1 MRSPLKIGCVRRL
14 RLVDLRRFP
23 AVEKVQKHRHAHPE
37 RLPSSASQTPLQK
50 GSDYRT
56 THTLPKSDISSA
68 TDKPRGAPTADR
80 RCGVNS
86 AASGFLLRSGRQ
98 MPTSTA
104 VAPRLFVPPFPPRAE
119 KPRGAL
125 STILT
130 LRRNPLEIWGKAAFE
145 QPFWV
150 GRSFLGMRAMAHD
163 PAAVRHV
170 FLDNAANYRKD
181 ELQLRILSPGLGEG
195 LLTAEGEPW
204 RLQRRAL
211 APLFSP
217 REVIGFAAA
226 MQTVATRAVERL
238 LRRRDGAIVD
248 VGDFMSR
255 ITLEI
260 LEQTLFSQGLGKEP
274 GAFQHAMT
282 RYLDTFGRVDPL
294 DLLGA
299 PAFVPRIGRWRG
311 REALRFFDQ
320 AVDDI
325 VGRRRALIEKGGEPP
340 RDLLTLLLAARDP
353 ETGQGLPESAIR
365 ANIVTFINA
374 GHETTANALT
384 WTLYLLSQAPEWRER
399 AETEADATFDR
410 EHPAALERCP
420 TIRAVIEEAMRL
432 YPPVATLSREAIADD
447 QILGVD
453 VPAGTVVLVSP
464 TSCIAGGA
472 FGRIPTPS
480 IRRGFLARG
489 GSASIAS
496 PTSHL
501 ERDRGS
507 VLGWLSPCRKP

>member
-1 MRSPLKIGCVRRL
+1 
-14 RLVDLRRFP
+14 
-23 AVEKVQKHRHAHPE
+23 
-37 RLPSSASQTPLQK
+37 
-50 GSDYRT
+50 
-56 THTLPKSDISSA
+56 
-68 TDKPRGAPTADR
+68 
-80 RCGVNS
+80 
-86 AASGFLLRSGRQ
+86 
-98 MPTSTA
+98 
-104 VAPRLFVPPFPPRAE
+104 
-119 KPRGAL
+119 
-125 STILT
+125 
-130 LRRNPLEIWGKAAFE
+130 
-145 QPFWV
+145 
-150 GRSFLGMRAMAHD
+150 MAHD

-399 AETEADATFDR
+399 AETEADATFDC

-420 TIRAVIEEAMRL
+420 TICAVIEEAMRL

-464 TSCIAGGA
+464 YVLH
-472 FGRIPTPS
+472 R
-480 IRRGFLARG
+480 RRGLWEDPDAFDPSRFLGARRERIDRFAYIPFG
-489 GSASIAS
+489 AGPRVCIGMAFALQEAMIVLANALRAFRFDLVEGSRVS
-496 PTSHL
+496 PRQRVTLRPRESLKMHAKRRL
-501 ERDRGS
+501 
-507 VLGWLSPCRKP
+507 VA